1 MGFFSEIAKAFQLS
15 EYGFIFMWALAALLC
30 AVVAFGIERWL
41 AIGRLGDINAA
52 SFILKVRRLLGN
64 NQLNE
69 AIALCKL
76 GAPRFLPDVVLAAL
90 TMYKRQPALV
100 LNAIEEKT
108 VTSIPLLEKRLNFL
122 ATFGNMATLIGLTGT
137 IWGLIKSF
145 AAVAMPGV
153 EPAAKSSMLASGIST
168 AMNTTLL
175 GLMIAIPTILF
186 YNVLKTKVERI
197 IHEVDKFS
205 VTVYK
210 VLTPG
215 EIVNRTYRSFTKRSA
230 QEVDTEPV
238 ILIPLLLTQAEFIK
252 VGSITMNL
260 PPASTGDIG
269 EDDEKI
275 PPKSLD
281 LGLVVT
287 KKGINFY
294 SFFTPPPETTDIDAP
309 PQIPLKGDGRYDYY
323 ELTVR
328 LTDVKIKVLREI
340 LEKFYP
346 GETGSMNLVKLAKSM
361 EKVNQSAL
369 YDFKDF
375 ESIKIAAT
383 KDINYQTMVA
393 LMDASRSA
401 RRAVTR
407 DRTVEVP
414 LFPIVSLA
422 GEVK

>member
-1 MGFFSEIAKAFQLS
+1 
-15 EYGFIFMWALAALLC
+15 
-30 AVVAFGIERWL
+30 
-41 AIGRLGDINAA
+41 
-52 SFILKVRRLLGN
+52 
-64 NQLNE
+64 
-69 AIALCKL
+69 
-76 GAPRFLPDVVLAAL
+76 
-90 TMYKRQPALV
+90 
-100 LNAIEEKT
+100 
-108 VTSIPLLEKRLNFL
+108 
-122 ATFGNMATLIGLTGT
+122 
-137 IWGLIKSF
+137 
-145 AAVAMPGV
+145 
-153 EPAAKSSMLASGIST
+153 
-168 AMNTTLL
+168 
-175 GLMIAIPTILF
+175 
-186 YNVLKTKVERI
+186 VLKTKVERI

-215 EIVNRTYRSFTKRSA
+215 EIVNRTYRPSTKRSA
-230 QEVDTEPV
+230 QEVDTEPNMAPFMNLMV

-361 EKVNQSAL
+361 EKVDQSAL